1 MSHGIAAQRPPQGP
15 ASVPANG
22 RHGSRVRRVLV
33 EVAIKVVPLALFLA
47 LWQVG
52 AIALGAIDIP
62 GVDETVVALRDV
74 MLTGETWVALLESNK
89 ALAIGYAAAVVL
101 GLPLGLLIGRVRI
114 ADALAQG
121 WLSILLITPMAMIV
135 PIIIMALGFGVG
147 GRSLIIFIFVVPM
160 ILVNCRTGVRTT
172 PVDLIDMGRS
182 FGASERQ
189 LWRYVILPSAA
200 PSIFAGLR
208 IGIGRAV
215 TGMVIAEWLLAAVG
229 VGALLLQFRGS
240 FEAAALFAV
249 IIIVLVESLV
259 LIQLVRVI
267 ERRLAGWARP

>member
-1 MSHGIAAQRPPQGP
+1 MSHGVAAQRRSTQPETSPT
-15 ASVPANG
+15 G
-22 RHGSRVRRVLV
+22 RRRGSRIRVVLA
-33 EVAIKVVPLALFLA
+33 EVAIKVVPLALFLGI
-47 LWQVG
+47 WEIG
-52 AIALGAIDIP
+52 ATALGAIDIP
-62 GVDETVVALRDV
+62 GVDETLIALQEVV
-74 MLTGETWVALLESNK
+74 LTGETWSAVLESNK
-89 ALAIGYAAAVVL
+89 ALAIGYAAAVIL

-114 ADALAQG
+114 ADALTQG

-135 PIIIMALGFGVG
+135 PIIIMALGFGVS

-160 ILVNCRTGVRTT
+160 ILVNCRAGVRTT
-172 PVDLIDMGRS
+172 PTDLIEMGRS

-200 PSIFAGLR
+200 PSVFTGLR

-229 VGALLLQFRGS
+229 VGALLLRFRGG
-240 FEAAALFAV
+240 FQADALFAV

-259 LIQLVRVI
+259 LVQLVRLV
-267 ERRLAGWARP
+267 EHRLAGWAKP